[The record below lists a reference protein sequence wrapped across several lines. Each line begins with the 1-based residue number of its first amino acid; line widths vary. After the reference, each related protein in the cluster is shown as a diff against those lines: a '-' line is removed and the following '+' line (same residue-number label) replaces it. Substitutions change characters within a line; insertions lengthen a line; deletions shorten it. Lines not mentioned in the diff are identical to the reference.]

1 MIVLLLNN
9 SNLLLGQTNDNV
21 SSTGRVLQS
30 DTTDV
35 KVPIYLIKQ
44 ANAKM
49 IERLYLIKINNQQDS
64 IIDMKD
70 KYIREQKD
78 IIVDFQKRVNEV
90 NRLNQ
95 KIKDD
100 LNKQKRKNT
109 IITCGACAIILGL
122 AINLI
127 AK

>member
-1 MIVLLLNN
+1 MIVLLLNS

-21 SSTGRVLQS
+21 PSTGRVLQS

-109 IITCGACAIILGL
+109 IITCSACSAIFGL
-122 AINLI
+122 IISLI

>member
-1 MIVLLLNN
+1 MIVLLLNS
-9 SNLLLGQTNDNV
+9 SNLLLGQINDNV
-21 SSTGRVLQS
+21 PSTGRVLQS

-109 IITCGACAIILGL
+109 IITCGACGAIFGL
-122 AINLI
+122 IISLI

>member
-1 MIVLLLNN
+1 MIVLLLNS

-21 SSTGRVLQS
+21 PSTGRVLQS

-122 AINLI
+122 AIDLI

>member
-21 SSTGRVLQS
+21 PSTGRIMQS

-70 KYIREQKD
+70 RYIREQKD
-78 IIVDFQKRVNEV
+78 VIIDFQKRVHEV

-100 LNKQKRKNT
+100 LNKQKRKNN

-127 AK
+127 TK

>member
-21 SSTGRVLQS
+21 PSTGRIIQS

-78 IIVDFQKRVNEV
+78 VIIDFQNRVNEV

-100 LNKQKRKNT
+100 LNKQKRRNN

-122 AINLI
+122 TINLI
-127 AK
+127 TK

>member
-1 MIVLLLNN
+1 MIVLLLNS
-9 SNLLLGQTNDNV
+9 SNLLLGQINDNV
-21 SSTGRVLQS
+21 PSTGRVLQS

-64 IIDMKD
+64 IINMKD

-90 NRLNQ
+90 NKLNQ

-109 IITCGACAIILGL
+109 IIICGACGAILGL
-122 AINLI
+122 MINLI

>member
-1 MIVLLLNN
+1 M
-9 SNLLLGQTNDNV
+9 
-21 SSTGRVLQS
+21 QS

-78 IIVDFQKRVNEV
+78 VIIDFQKRVHEV

-100 LNKQKRKNT
+100 LNKQKRRNN

-122 AINLI
+122 TINLI
-127 AK
+127 TK

>member
-1 MIVLLLNN
+1 MIVLLLNS
-9 SNLLLGQTNDNV
+9 SNLLLGQINDNV
-21 SSTGRVLQS
+21 PSTGRVLQS

-122 AINLI
+122 AIDLI

>member
-1 MIVLLLNN
+1 MIVLLLNS
-9 SNLLLGQTNDNV
+9 SNLLLGQTNDSV
-21 SSTGRVLQS
+21 PSTGRVLQS
-30 DTTDV
+30 DTTNV

-109 IITCGACAIILGL
+109 IITCSACSAIFGL
-122 AINLI
+122 IISLI

>member
-1 MIVLLLNN
+1 MIVLLLNS

-21 SSTGRVLQS
+21 PSTGRILQS

-44 ANAKM
+44 ANVKM

-109 IITCGACAIILGL
+109 IMTCGACAIILGL
-122 AINLI
+122 AIDLI

>member
-1 MIVLLLNN
+1 MIVLLLNS
-9 SNLLLGQTNDNV
+9 SNLLLGQINDNV
-21 SSTGRVLQS
+21 PSTGRILQS

-78 IIVDFQKRVNEV
+78 IIVDFQKRVNKV

-122 AINLI
+122 AIDLI